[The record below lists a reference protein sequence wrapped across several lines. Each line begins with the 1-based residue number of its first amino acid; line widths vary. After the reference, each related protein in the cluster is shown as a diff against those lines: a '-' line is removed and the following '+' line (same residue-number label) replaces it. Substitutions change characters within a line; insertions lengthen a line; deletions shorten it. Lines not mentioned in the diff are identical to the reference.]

1 MTYNEKDLP
10 KDKKIFWKNNQELLN
25 STYWKNL
32 KHDHDPIT
40 GLDIDPVSGNFIY
53 PDTTDDFDL
62 PPEVFIP
69 GFHD

>member
-10 KDKKIFWKNNQELLN
+10 KDK
-25 STYWKNL
+25 NL
-32 KHDHDPIT
+32 EHDRIT
-40 GLDIDPVSGNFIY
+40 GLDIDPVSGRFIY
-53 PDTTDDFDL
+53 PDETDDFDL